1 MLIGPCGDSLY
12 WTETGTCIVRKL
24 DFASGWV
31 STVAGIPRVC
41 VSSSNV
47 TSPALSAGFSAGG
60 PFDLAYSGSDLLITD
75 VTVVRRLESATG
87 NVSLF
92 AGTPNHPSNLTG
104 VSYTTA
110 SFHVLRGI
118 AVDSSSGT
126 VYLADNVS
134 HLSAENAACPAAPI
148 SDSA

>member
-1 MLIGPCGDSLY
+1 M
-12 WTETGTCIVRKL
+12 
-24 DFASGWV
+24 
-31 STVAGIPRVC
+31 
-41 VSSSNV
+41 
-47 TSPALSAGFSAGG
+47 
-60 PFDLAYSGSDLLITD
+60 AYSGSDLLITD